1 MRSKSLL
8 IMPYHKVILH
18 LTLFFSTVIFG
29 YSENPIICNKKSTFV
44 GRITHA
50 QHIAITTAWNNWY
63 YGKGETFFHSWSAG
77 NGYSNSRIHYPNAAA
92 HGSSYSSQSY
102 APAPMPGKVSEN
114 KMRVFTSTEGNTVE
128 ARILSINTVNRTA
141 RIRTGKGLAYS
152 VPFGRFCE
160 SDLSYLKAWWINR
173 NPPRKLSGY
182 KAFLARRKG

>member
-1 MRSKSLL
+1 MKSPKVCFLISFLL
-8 IMPYHKVILH
+8 G
-18 LTLFFSTVIFG
+18 TLAEINGKEVVR
-29 YSENPIICNKKSTFV
+29 CHATFV
-44 GRITHA
+44 GTRTKAESIQAQKEHA
-50 QHIAITTAWNNWY
+50 AWL
-63 YGKGETFFHSWSAG
+63 
-77 NGYSNSRIHYPNAAA
+77 NSSGSFQANLQFPMGPIPKSLGLNAVA
-92 HGSSYSSQSY
+92 HGGSYSSQSY

>member
-1 MRSKSLL
+1 MRSKLPNHPSSFCLYFIVIIL
-8 IMPYHKVILH
+8 SVPSTAAIKVVVNRSGGTTCGMPPMRFSPNNPASKHFPLPGGTSKTTILPPTTI
-18 LTLFFSTVIFG
+18 TLRYPS
-29 YSENPIICNKKSTFV
+29 
-44 GRITHA
+44 A
-50 QHIAITTAWNNWY
+50 NN
-63 YGKGETFFHSWSAG
+63 TS
-77 NGYSNSRIHYPNAAA
+77 P
-92 HGSSYSSQSY
+92 HGGSYSSQSY